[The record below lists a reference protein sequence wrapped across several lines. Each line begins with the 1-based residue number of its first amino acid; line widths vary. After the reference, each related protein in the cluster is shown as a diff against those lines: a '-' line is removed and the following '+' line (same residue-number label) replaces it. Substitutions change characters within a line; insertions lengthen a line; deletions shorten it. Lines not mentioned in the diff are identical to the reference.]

1 MVYTRV
7 RVGKSQFLAF
17 LVTTVL
23 FVYALRA
30 NMLNE
35 TINQK
40 MVEKALA
47 VDKDAIYYF
56 HLIDID
62 SQFQT

>member
-1 MVYTRV
+1 M
-7 RVGKSQFLAF
+7 K
-17 LVTTVL
+17 
-23 FVYALRA
+23 
-30 NMLNE
+30 NE

-62 SQFQT
+62 SQFQTWTRRDTKREKH

>member
-1 MVYTRV
+1 M
-7 RVGKSQFLAF
+7 F